1 MKRFLQFIYANKFL
15 LLFGVVLTYFSSFG
29 QTFLISL
36 YIPEIERV
44 FGLSNTGL
52 SSLYAIATMGSAF
65 LLPWV
70 GRLVDTVPLRRFT
83 FQVVA
88 GFIIACLILSLA
100 IHPLLVLL
108 GFFGLRLFGQGLMSH
123 TSISTMARAFE
134 ANRGK
139 AISIATLG
147 HPLGEATLPLIIAL
161 CISTLGWRMS
171 LQVSALSLLLLV
183 IPIVFI
189 LLKNQDTAVLHPNQ
203 DLTGQA
209 KPKTNPLRL
218 FGQSIFWTIAPAT
231 FIMGFLNTAIFFFQ
245 IKLGNSRGWEPSWVA
260 GSLSV
265 YAITSAL
272 SMMGSGPQ
280 VDRLTAR
287 KLFPFML
294 LPYIIGVIILA
305 LVQHPLGYPLA
316 LVLIAIS
323 NGGGSTI
330 KNALFAEAF
339 GTQIIGTV
347 RSVFTTVIVF
357 STALG
362 PICFGL
368 LLDAGW
374 SYSWIFWLSATILA
388 LIILWSGRLRQRN

>member
-1 MKRFLQFIYANKFL
+1 MRGFLNFIHSNKYL

-36 YIPEIERV
+36 YIPEIEQA
-44 FGLSNTGL
+44 FGLTNTGL
-52 SSLYAIATMGSAF
+52 SSLYAIATIGSAF
-65 LLPWV
+65 SLPWV

-83 FQVVA
+83 FQVLI
-88 GFIIACLILSLA
+88 GLFIACIVLSLA

-147 HPLGEATLPLIIAL
+147 HPLSEATLPLIIAVS
-161 CISTLGWRMS
+161 IAALGWRTS
-171 LQVSALSLLLLV
+171 LQLSALSLLLLV
-183 IPIVFI
+183 FPLVLI
-189 LLKNQDTAVLHPNQ
+189 LLKNQSPDILHPNQ
-203 DLTGQA
+203 ALSNQST
-209 KPKTNPLRL
+209 KKTNPLRL
-218 FGQSIFWTIAPAT
+218 FRESSFWIIAPAT
-231 FIMGFLNTAIFFFQ
+231 FITGFLNTAIFFFQ

-260 GSLSV
+260 GSLAV
-265 YAITSAL
+265 YAIASAL
-272 SMMGSGPQ
+272 SMMGSGPL
-280 VDRLTAR
+280 VDRFTAR

-294 LPYIIGVIILA
+294 FPYIIGVVVLA
-305 LVQHPLGYPLA
+305 FMTHPLSYPLA

-330 KNALFAEAF
+330 KNALFAEVF
-339 GTQIIGTV
+339 GTKIIGTV

-362 PICFGL
+362 PISFGL

-374 SYSWIFWLSATILA
+374 SYSWIFWLSAAVLV
-388 LIILWSGRLRQRN
+388 LIIAWSWRLGPR